1 MVLPKDDQ
9 VAAGHRDC
17 SLLLGARFQGRR
29 VQLLGGVGAPEHL
42 FHHPKLH
49 PNDRHLLLDV
59 FRRLVVLGHRDG
71 PWGGRSAEQA
81 TGGGCGGGG
90 GGGCGG
96 GGGGGYGGG
105 GGGGRDGKS
114 TGIALRWNE
123 KGFGFIKPD
132 DGGEDL
138 FCHFSAISDGNA
150 LSEGA
155 VVHYIKEYDEAR
167 GNDRAAQ
174 VIGGSITLLRP
185 TPTERARV
193 LLSCIREC
201 NRDNSSAGA
210 RRGHQALASAL
221 SMAFLQR
228 RALLN
233 SLVPSS
239 CGMDWDGIPEAR
251 TDIPRA

>member
-1 MVLPKDDQ
+1 MVGLSRPIPD
-9 VAAGHRDC
+9 GPRD
-17 SLLLGARFQGRR
+17 SFVDTLYATL
-29 VQLLGGVGAPEHL
+29 
-42 FHHPKLH
+42 
-49 PNDRHLLLDV
+49 
-59 FRRLVVLGHRDG
+59 RRLVDDNDTTDVTAGAPNDSTSPAEALWGVRD
-71 PWGGRSAEQA
+71 
-81 TGGGCGGGG
+81 
-90 GGGCGG
+90 
-96 GGGGGYGGG
+96 
-105 GGGGRDGKS
+105 
-114 TGIALRWNE
+114 
-123 KGFGFIKPD
+123 
-132 DGGEDL
+132 
-138 FCHFSAISDGNA
+138 
-150 LSEGA
+150 
-155 VVHYIKEYDEAR
+155 V
-167 GNDRAAQ
+167 AAQ

-239 CGMDWDGIPEAR
+239 CSMDWDGIPEAR